1 MTMNAVRIAF
11 SKKRKNFLLPVVQH
25 SIGFQRDERWGTTL
39 AEWHRSAC
47 KAPRAWRELGSRITK
62 SHGWPPVNN
71 TQYSS
76 SEKNV
81 LSKERKIRRE
91 NSTNLIVKEKAL
103 INKIESETQKRI
115 NCFPTVLVTFD
126 FASCGSLYQKSFVFT
141 YSLSCQLKL
150 KKEQRRQDWDWAQRD
165 TVKFITLLFTFFV
178 ALSRSCAGA
187 VKIKFTEKGDAR
199 LLPKSIANL
208 STTTTATAAETKI
221 NKQIFAQF

>member
-1 MTMNAVRIAF
+1 MTKSNGSPVSSKRLKIVRIVSSVGTFLLVYKTITAKSPAPVHELGKMTMNAVRIAF
-11 SKKRKNFLLPVVQH
+11 SKKPKNFLLPVVQH

-141 YSLSCQLKL
+141 YSL
-150 KKEQRRQDWDWAQRD
+150 
-165 TVKFITLLFTFFV
+165 
-178 ALSRSCAGA
+178 
-187 VKIKFTEKGDAR
+187 
-199 LLPKSIANL
+199 
-208 STTTTATAAETKI
+208 
-221 NKQIFAQF
+221 

>member
-1 MTMNAVRIAF
+1 MTTSNGSPVSSKRLKIVRIVSSVGTFLLVYKTITAKSPAPVHELGKMTMNAVRIAF
-11 SKKRKNFLLPVVQH
+11 SKKPKNFLLPVVQH

-81 LSKERKIRRE
+81 LSKERKI
-91 NSTNLIVKEKAL
+91 
-103 INKIESETQKRI
+103 ESETQKRI

-141 YSLSCQLKL
+141 YSL
-150 KKEQRRQDWDWAQRD
+150 
-165 TVKFITLLFTFFV
+165 
-178 ALSRSCAGA
+178 
-187 VKIKFTEKGDAR
+187 
-199 LLPKSIANL
+199 
-208 STTTTATAAETKI
+208 
-221 NKQIFAQF
+221 